1 VIRRPHAAPLAE
13 RLRLDDGVVARP
25 STGQLIERAG
35 KNGRTFSARI
45 RAYGERHYVR
55 FGHSRDGWTRARA
68 EAELANILADVR
80 RGLWVPEP
88 ATSIPEPPKSEPSFH
103 EFASEWFD
111 RAKRELRANTV
122 SAYEYEITHHLLP
135 FFAEYR
141 LSEITVEEVDR
152 YRHFKVRERDAL
164 RAAHERGEPVRRR
177 PLGNETINKT
187 LTRLGQILEVAVE
200 YGYLQR
206 NPARGR
212 RRRLRVATPERTY
225 LDRAIQIGA
234 LIEGAGRLDTEARAG
249 DLGQRKTMVAS
260 LVFAG
265 LRLGELLALRWEH
278 VDLAGGRLRVGE
290 AKTDAGVRWIDLAL
304 ALREELTAHRA
315 KMDSPVGTALV
326 FPTASGMSQSP
337 SNFRNRTMT
346 RAVSKANTLLAAR
359 DEIPIP
365 LGLTPRSLRRTFA
378 SLLYALGHDPVYVM
392 QQMGH
397 TDPKLALRIYAQAM
411 RRGEEEKAALGALV
425 QGIDWARLGT
435 ERASAG
441 SPRRS
446 TEPKG
451 ATKPG
456 RSRASS
462 SGRGWVRT
470 SDLSRVRRALS
481 H

>member
-1 VIRRPHAAPLAE
+1 M
-13 RLRLDDGVVARP
+13 
-25 STGQLIERAG
+25 
-35 KNGRTFSARI
+35 
-45 RAYGERHYVR
+45 
-55 FGHSRDGWTRARA
+55 
-68 EAELANILADVR
+68 
-80 RGLWVPEP
+80 
-88 ATSIPEPPKSEPSFH
+88 
-103 EFASEWFD
+103 
-111 RAKRELRANTV
+111 
-122 SAYEYEITHHLLP
+122 
-135 FFAEYR
+135 
-141 LSEITVEEVDR
+141 
-152 YRHFKVRERDAL
+152 
-164 RAAHERGEPVRRR
+164 
-177 PLGNETINKT
+177 INKT

-200 YGYLQR
+200 YGYLER

-212 RRRLRVATPERTY
+212 RRRLRVASPERTY

-234 LIEGAGRLDTEARAG
+234 LIEGAGRLDAEARAG

-290 AKTDAGVRWIDLAL
+290 AKTDAGVRWIDLVL

-315 KMDSPVGTALV
+315 RMDSPVGSALV

-346 RAVSKANTLLAAR
+346 RAVSQANTLLAER

-365 LGLTPRSLRRTFA
+365 VGLTPRSLRRTFA

-411 RRGEEEKAALGALV
+411 RRGEEEKAALEALV

-435 ERASAG
+435 RRASAA
-441 SPRRS
+441 SRRKS
-446 TEPKG
+446 TETNG
-451 ATKPG
+451 AKKPS
-456 RSRASS
+456 RSRGSS

-481 H
+481 R

>member
-1 VIRRPHAAPLAE
+1 M
-13 RLRLDDGVVARP
+13 
-25 STGQLIERAG
+25 
-35 KNGRTFSARI
+35 
-45 RAYGERHYVR
+45 
-55 FGHSRDGWTRARA
+55 
-68 EAELANILADVR
+68 
-80 RGLWVPEP
+80 
-88 ATSIPEPPKSEPSFH
+88 
-103 EFASEWFD
+103 
-111 RAKRELRANTV
+111 

-164 RAAHERGEPVRRR
+164 RAARERGEPVRRR
-177 PLGNETINKT
+177 PLGNEMINKT

-200 YGYLQR
+200 YGYLER

-212 RRRLRVATPERTY
+212 RRRLRVASPERTY

-234 LIEGAGRLDTEARAG
+234 LIEGAGRLDAEARAG

-290 AKTDAGVRWIDLAL
+290 AKTDAGVRWIDLVL

-315 KMDSPVGTALV
+315 RMDSPVGSALV

-346 RAVSKANTLLAAR
+346 RAVSQANTLLAER

-365 LGLTPRSLRRTFA
+365 VGLTPRSLRRTFA

-411 RRGEEEKAALGALV
+411 RRGEEEKAALEALV

-435 ERASAG
+435 RRASAA
-441 SPRRS
+441 SRRKS
-446 TEPKG
+446 TETNG
-451 ATKPG
+451 AKKPS
-456 RSRASS
+456 RSRGSS

-481 H
+481 R